1 MPDPLATTDDIAA
14 RLGRDLTDA
23 ELTRSQVLLADA
35 SAQIRR
41 YCKQDFGLHTGQD
54 TVFRGPGG
62 VIKFPDR
69 TTTAVHSVTAI
80 GGSPGLPDFRVPLW
94 NFDGID
100 TVRLWSQL
108 PVINVPE
115 VWWDNGAYPGTYRV
129 NRDWGYTLSPDEV
142 VAVCANA
149 VIGVLQ
155 APTQAAGIISEQIG
169 PYSYRLE
176 KSGGGIAVALT
187 QADLASLKDFRL
199 GTLGTIKTGTG
210 GQW

>member
-94 NFDGID
+94 NFD
-100 TVRLWSQL
+100 
-108 PVINVPE
+108 
-115 VWWDNGAYPGTYRV
+115 
-129 NRDWGYTLSPDEV
+129 EV